1 MSKEKQNSIGIPVQ
15 SMSNENLGSNEHL
28 DVLREYIT
36 MDFRNPIISSMLR
49 AGGAQIPGIN
59 LIGGAFGNGMDFLKR
74 RVGSKDELGPM
85 LGPWQQQPD
94 NTGGMSLDSIDRTG
108 PKKNGGKVDSLLQR
122 YGIPSF
128 LGAPREPINREFD
141 IPEGSFPTP
150 GEPDYFPPDEELV

>member
-1 MSKEKQNSIGIPVQ
+1 MSKEKQNRMGIPVQ
-15 SMSNENLGSNEHL
+15 SMSKENLGSNEHL

-49 AGGAQIPGIN
+49 AGAAQIPGIN
-59 LIGGAFGNGMDFLKR
+59 LIGGAFGNGMD
-74 RVGSKDELGPM
+74 SKAVSGPM
-85 LGPWQQQPD
+85 LGPWQQPD

>member
-1 MSKEKQNSIGIPVQ
+1 MGFGRGKFMGNQMTREDYENYLRNSSP
-15 SMSNENLGSNEHL
+15 LG
-28 DVLREYIT
+28 RA
-36 MDFRNPIISSMLR
+36 MDRY
-49 AGGAQIPGIN
+49 ADTPGIN
-59 LIGGAFGNGMDFLKR
+59 LIGGAFGNGM
-74 RVGSKDELGPM
+74 GSKDELGPM
-85 LGPWQQQPD
+85 LGPWQQPD